1 MSDGRR
7 ATGGGEPAVV
17 EALPRLKREGCNLL
31 VTGAVSE
38 ATTCRATR
46 RLFGSSTIERK
57 RILVRTADAPAVDD
71 LLPTGVD
78 ASDPSVRVIDASA
91 YAAERDPLDALGEAV
106 SAAVDEFCSRSPPLV
121 GGELRLAFVSL
132 DSLAAGHG
140 RDSIDRFLRRITDAI
155 ATARGMGHYRY
166 GSSRDDT
173 TRPSDDL
180 FDGFVDLRERSR
192 PEQRLSISEVGPTDW
207 TSL

>member
-7 ATGGGEPAVV
+7 ATGGGEPAIV

-38 ATTCRATR
+38 ATVCRATR

-57 RILVRTADAPAVDD
+57 RILVRTADAPAVGD

-78 ASDPSVRVIDASA
+78 TSDPSVRVIEASA
-91 YAAERDPLDALGEAV
+91 YAAERDPLDALGEVV
-106 SAAVDEFCSRSPPLV
+106 SATVDEFRSCSSPLV
-121 GGELRLAFVSL
+121 GGELRLALVSL

-140 RDSIDRFLRRITDAI
+140 HASIERFLRRITDAI
-155 ATARGMGHYRY
+155 ATARGMGH
-166 GSSRDDT
+166 GI
-173 TRPSDDL
+173 P
-180 FDGFVDLRERSR
+180 LRKEIRGR
-192 PEQRLSISEVGPTDW
+192 VR
-207 TSL
+207 

>member
-46 RLFGSSTIERK
+46 RLFGSPTIERK
-57 RILVRTADAPAVDD
+57 RILVRTADAPAVGD

-78 ASDPSVRVIDASA
+78 ASDPSVRIIDASA
-91 YAAERDPLDALGEAV
+91 YAAERDSLDALGSAV
-106 SAAVDEFCSRSPPLV
+106 SAAVDEFGSHSTPLV
-121 GGELRLAFVSL
+121 GGELRLSVVSL
-132 DSLAAGHG
+132 DSLVVAYDFA
-140 RDSIDRFLRRITDAI
+140 SVERFLRRITE
-155 ATARGMGHYRY
+155 TVSTVRGMGHYRY
-166 GSSRDDT
+166 SGSRDDAT
-173 TRPSDDL
+173 FPRDSL
-180 FDGFVDLRERSR
+180 FDGVVDLRERGR
-192 PEQRLSISEVGPTDW
+192 PEQRLSVPEAGPTDW
-207 TSL
+207 LGL